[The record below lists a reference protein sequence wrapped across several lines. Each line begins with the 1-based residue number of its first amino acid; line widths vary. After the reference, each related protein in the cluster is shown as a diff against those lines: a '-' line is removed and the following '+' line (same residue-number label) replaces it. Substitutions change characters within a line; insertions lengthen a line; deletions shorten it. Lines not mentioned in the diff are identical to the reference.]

1 MLNLSQEF
9 LCGLALLVS
18 AATASASAAP
28 VDGDLLRLVPGG
40 AQIVSGISDPGT
52 SSSTGRLL
60 VVTENNNRD
69 YDDCLALLGVD
80 GERAINEV
88 IEAAASSNTG
98 DLSDHLLLVAGHF
111 DRLGIFKAALE
122 NGSTR
127 AEYNGEQ
134 VLVVKPFDREKYSM
148 NAVRWLAILK
158 NRVLIFGVPDMVAR
172 TLDRYERNEP
182 ADAILIQRIARLHPD
197 VNSWSIIAMPPQML
211 TAHLA
216 LGSVP
221 ASLEMILKDADEV
234 ELGIHYGRTTRISF
248 SIHTRVGDL
257 NGGLLSRAQAIL
269 ASFTPGPHSH
279 LQIGTEEQSRLHG
292 WMTVPEK
299 QFDQWLAALE
309 HSRSGSRESRA
320 GGRQ

>member
-1 MLNLSQEF
+1 MLNLCHEF
-9 LCGLALLVS
+9 LSGLALLVS

-28 VDGDLLRLVPGG
+28 VEGDLLKLVPGG
-40 AQIVSGISDPGT
+40 AQIVSGISGPGT

-60 VVTENNNRD
+60 VVTENDNRD

-148 NAVRWLAILK
+148 NAVRWLAILN
-158 NRVLIFGVPDMVAR
+158 NRVLVFGVPDMVAR

-216 LGSVP
+216 LESVP
-221 ASLEMILKDADEV
+221 ASLETILKDADEV

-248 SIHTRVGDL
+248 SIHTRAGDL
-257 NGGLLSRAQAIL
+257 NGGLLSRAQPIL
-269 ASFTPGPHSH
+269 ASFTPDHHSH
-279 LQIGTEEQSRLHG
+279 LQIGMEEQSRLHG

-309 HSRSGSRESRA
+309 HSRSGNRESRA
-320 GGRQ
+320 GERQ